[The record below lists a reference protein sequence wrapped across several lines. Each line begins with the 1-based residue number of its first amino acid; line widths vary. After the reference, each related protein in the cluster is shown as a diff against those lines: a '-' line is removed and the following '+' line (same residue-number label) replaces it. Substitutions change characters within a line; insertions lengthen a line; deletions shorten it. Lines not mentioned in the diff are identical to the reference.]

1 MQVKVLATV
10 ALGPVA
16 LAASLKAHQ
25 HFDSMDMESNSPATA
40 ASNSTGATCG
50 VGYTYCGYIL
60 KEQKSNSHVAPL
72 ISKDATMTD
81 KIWLADFD
89 EATILTAYCAGGYC
103 NSSKGSTDTDPMQA
117 LFVCL
122 PESAVPKR
130 DTLDDPPYT
139 GPVKIEL
146 LCACSGTP
154 FGGGKNVCLNPD
166 GDHIGRCSNACE
178 NAS

>member
-1 MQVKVLATV
+1 MQAFVTLVFS
-10 ALGPVA
+10 LGA
-16 LAASLKAHQ
+16 LAASLQSHQ
-25 HFDSMDMESNSPATA
+25 HVDSMGMKPSAT
-40 ASNSTGATCG
+40 NSTGATCG
-50 VGYTYCGYIL
+50 LGYTYCGYIL
-60 KEQKSNSHVAPL
+60 KEQKSTDAPAFPPL
-72 ISKDATMTD
+72 FCRTMSLT
-81 KIWLADFD
+81 IYPQDFD

-103 NSSKGSTDTDPMQA
+103 NSTKGSTDTDPMQA

-122 PESAVPKR
+122 PESAIPKR
-130 DTLDDPPYT
+130 HTFDDPPYT

-154 FGGGKNVCLNPD
+154 FGGGDNVCLNPD

>member
-1 MQVKVLATV
+1 MQVKVLVTITY
-10 ALGPVA
+10 GPVA
-16 LAASLKAHQ
+16 LAASLKGSQ
-25 HFDSMDMESNSPATA
+25 HFDSRDLTANGHAVA

-60 KEQKSNSHVAPL
+60 KEQKN
-72 ISKDATMTD
+72 
-81 KIWLADFD
+81 FD

-130 DTLDDPPYT
+130 DILDDPPYT

>member
-1 MQVKVLATV
+1 MMQVKVLTIIAF
-10 ALGPVA
+10 GSGA
-16 LAASLKAHQ
+16 LAASLKGNQ
-25 HFDSMDMESNSPATA
+25 HFDSMDMESNNPVVA
-40 ASNSTGATCG
+40 ASNSTGANCG

-60 KEQKSNSHVAPL
+60 KEQKN
-72 ISKDATMTD
+72 
-81 KIWLADFD
+81 FD
-89 EATILTAYCAGGYC
+89 EGTILTAYCAGGYC
-103 NSSKGSTDTDPMQA
+103 NSTKGSTDTDPMQA

-130 DTLDDPPYT
+130 STLDDPPYT